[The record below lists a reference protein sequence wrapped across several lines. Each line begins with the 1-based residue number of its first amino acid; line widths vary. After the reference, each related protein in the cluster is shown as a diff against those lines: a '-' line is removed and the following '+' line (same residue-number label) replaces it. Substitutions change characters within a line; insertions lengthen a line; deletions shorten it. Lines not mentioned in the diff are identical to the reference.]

1 MKSVLVTGASSG
13 IGLACAVHLAARG
26 WRVFGSSRRPPPG
39 PVPFEFVAMDVTSED
54 SIARALA
61 EILARAGQLDAV
73 VHSAGFGFAG
83 AVEDTD
89 LSEAQQQFDTN
100 FFGAHRV
107 LRATL
112 PALRATRGRLAFISS
127 LGGAIALPFQGMYCA
142 SKFALEGLV
151 ESLAHELHGS
161 GVAVV
166 LVQPGDF
173 RTGFTDARKPTRA
186 SGDGSAYRAQMDRS
200 MAVMIADEQ
209 RGPEPHA
216 VARIVDH
223 ALTTTRPHLRYAVG
237 MPLQRWSIVLRRL
250 LPWRLFSAVLRLIYK
265 IRG

>member
-1 MKSVLVTGASSG
+1 MKVALVTGASSG
-13 IGLACAVHLAARG
+13 IGLACAVHLASRG
-26 WRVFGSSRRPPPG
+26 WRVFGTSRRPPPG
-39 PVPFEFVAMDVTSED
+39 QVSFEYIPMDVTDAASVAHAVDVLRE
-54 SIARALA
+54 
-61 EILARAGQLDAV
+61 RAGRLDAV

-83 AVEDTD
+83 AIEDTD
-89 LSEAQQQFDTN
+89 LAEAQQQFDTN

-112 PALRATRGRLAFISS
+112 PDLRASKGRLVFISS
-127 LGGAIALPFQGMYCA
+127 IAGAIALPFQGMYCA
-142 SKFALEGLV
+142 SKFALEGLA
-151 ESLAHELHGS
+151 EALAYELHAS

-186 SGDGSAYRAQMDRS
+186 SGEGSYYREQMDRS

-209 RGPEPHA
+209 RGPAPQD

-223 ALTTTRPHLRYAVG
+223 ALTHPRPRLRYAVG

>member
-13 IGLACAVHLAARG
+13 IGLACAVHLASHG
-26 WRVFGSSRRPPPG
+26 WRVFGTSRRPPPG
-39 PVPFEFVAMDVTSED
+39 EVPFEFVAMDVTSEEA
-54 SIARALA
+54 IAAALTT
-61 EILARAGQLDAV
+61 ILAHGPLDAV

-89 LSEAQQQFDTN
+89 LHEARQQFDTN
-100 FFGAHRV
+100 FFGAHRI

-112 PALRATRGRLAFISS
+112 PHLRATRGRLVFISS

-173 RTGFTDARKPTRA
+173 HTGFTDARKPTRA
-186 SGDGSAYRAQMDRS
+186 SGDGSRYREQMDRS
-200 MAVMIADEQ
+200 LAVMIADE
-209 RGPEPHA
+209 RRAPGPHA

-223 ALTTTRPHLRYAVG
+223 ALTTRRPRLRYAVG

-250 LPWRLFSAVLRLIYK
+250 LPWRLFSAVLRQIYK

>member
-1 MKSVLVTGASSG
+1 
-13 IGLACAVHLAARG
+13 
-26 WRVFGSSRRPPPG
+26 
-39 PVPFEFVAMDVTSED
+39 
-54 SIARALA
+54 
-61 EILARAGQLDAV
+61 
-73 VHSAGFGFAG
+73 
-83 AVEDTD
+83 
-89 LSEAQQQFDTN
+89 
-100 FFGAHRV
+100 
-107 LRATL
+107 
-112 PALRATRGRLAFISS
+112 
-127 LGGAIALPFQGMYCA
+127 MYCA

-216 VARIVDH
+216 VARVVDH